1 MRAGG
6 PGGTGINLAA
16 EMVDRFWRRA
26 VERRLEML
34 ENDELRIVEAG
45 QTRSFGRARDEDSLR
60 ATLYVH
66 DPRLW
71 SEVARRGTLGA
82 AEAYLDGRW
91 TADDVVAVVRIF
103 ARNLDVLGG
112 ADTGLRRLGA
122 AGARIL
128 HRLRRNSRSNV
139 RRNIAAH
146 YDLGNEFFK
155 LMLDESWTYSC
166 GVFESAESTLYEAQ
180 IAKYERAC
188 RKLDLRRGDHVL
200 EIGTGWGSF
209 ALHAAKRHGC
219 RVTTTTV
226 SREQY
231 DFARERVAR
240 AGLEGRIDVRF
251 DDYRDLRGSYDK
263 LVSIEMIEAVGH
275 EYLNDFFRVCS
286 DRLKSDGLALL
297 QAITLADRDYETSVR
312 TTDFIKRYVF
322 PGGQLPSFSAIHAA
336 LARVTD
342 FRLLHVE
349 ELSPHY
355 ARTLAAWR
363 ERLAKN
369 LQGVRALGLPD
380 RFLRM
385 WEFYLCYC
393 EGGFSERAIGVAQI
407 LLEKP
412 RGRREPVL
420 ATLV

>member
-1 MRAGG
+1 M
-6 PGGTGINLAA
+6 AA

-26 VERRLEML
+26 VERRLGVL
-34 ENDELRIVEAG
+34 ESDELRIVEAG
-45 QTRSFGRARDEDSLR
+45 ETRSFGRAEDDDALR

-66 DPRLW
+66 DARLW
-71 SEVARRGTLGA
+71 SEVALRGTLGA
-82 AEAYLDGRW
+82 AEAYLEGHW

-103 ARNLDVLGG
+103 ARNLDMLATVDSGLG
-112 ADTGLRRLGA
+112 RIGA

-128 HRLRRNSRSNV
+128 HRLRRNTRPNA

-146 YDLGNEFFK
+146 YDLGNDFFE
-155 LMLDESWTYSC
+155 LMLDESWTYSA
-166 GVFESAESTLYEAQ
+166 GVFETAESTLHEAQ

-188 RKLDLRRGDHVL
+188 RKLDLRPGDRVL
-200 EIGTGWGSF
+200 EIGTGWGGF
-209 ALHAAKRHGC
+209 ALHAAERHGC

-240 AGLEGRIDVRF
+240 AGLENRIDVRF
-251 DDYRDLRGSYDK
+251 DDYRDLRGRYDK

-275 EYLNDFFRVCS
+275 AYLNDFFRVCS
-286 DRLKSDGLALL
+286 DRLEPDGLALL
-297 QAITLADRDYETSVR
+297 QAITLADRDYEASVR
-312 TTDFIKRYVF
+312 TTDFIKRYIF

-336 LARVTD
+336 LGRVTD

-349 ELSPHY
+349 ELSSHY

-363 ERLAKN
+363 ERLGKN
-369 LQGVRALGLPD
+369 LAGVRALGLPD

-420 ATLV
+420 GTIS